1 MLAYEGVSAKVAPEP
16 TCGMTTG
23 GHVLWPL
30 DPTGS
35 HWPAVAYCASEDDRQ
50 Q

>member
-30 DPTGS
+30 DATGG